1 MLLLVL
7 GVAMALQLLILG
19 IRPLRRFVTLRHLKK
34 PFWDET
40 VDQRISN
47 FWQLVLIGLRDAGWQ
62 TTNGEAPR
70 DFAQRTNVTGVE
82 DCATILERARHG
94 VGLDAADLGEM
105 EKSAGAAYQASR
117 KTASPFARFLA
128 WFRRPLA

>member
-7 GVAMALQLLILG
+7 GIAMGLQLLVLAM
-19 IRPLRRFVTLRHLKK
+19 RPLRRVVTVRHLRK

-70 DFAQRTNVTGVE
+70 DFAQRTGVSGVE

-94 VGLDAADLGEM
+94 IGLDASDLGEM
-105 EKSAGAAYQASR
+105 EKSSAAAYRASR
-117 KTASPFARFLA
+117 KTASPFARLLA